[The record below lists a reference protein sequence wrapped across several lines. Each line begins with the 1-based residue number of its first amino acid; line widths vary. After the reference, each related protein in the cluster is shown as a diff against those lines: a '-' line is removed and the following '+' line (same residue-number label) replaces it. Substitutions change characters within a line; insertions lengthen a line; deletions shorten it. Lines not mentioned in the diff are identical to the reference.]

1 MYHRAQIAILHVP
14 NAGPPCEGVAAE
26 NTSFTEFELDSS
38 SSLSSLLRFLLFVVA
53 IWAVVKIREI
63 YGSKVEQN
71 RFSRPSTYCV
81 GNSPQITSLGH
92 IRV

>member
-1 MYHRAQIAILHVP
+1 MYYRVQIGILHVP
-14 NAGPPCEGVAAE
+14 NAGPPCEGVEAE
-26 NTSFTEFELDSS
+26 NTSFTEFELDS

-53 IWAVVKIREI
+53 IWVVVRIKEV

-71 RFSRPSTYCV
+71 RFSRPSTSCV